1 MQTADLGLAGLPRNG
16 RRAPPDEA
24 TGRWHSFAGAS
35 RSIARSGRAI
45 RSLLP
50 SSKTETPLPELIA
63 IGCFLIL
70 PWIGIVA
77 GLHHEYSGAKAAA
90 VRTTGNLARAAE
102 ESTRRTIGQI
112 DYILL
117 SARALKLAEGE
128 RFDFQRW
135 VRTQSFAEDLT
146 ARVAMTDATGLVVAS
161 TDTLASGSSIAERMR
176 FRAQLDP
183 ARDDLFVGRPM
194 IGLDGGV
201 GRIQFSRRLVGLD
214 GAFAGVV
221 ALSVSGAELA
231 RHSGSLEQGTGF
243 VSILSSNGT
252 TLAGGPWASG
262 PWAGG
267 PWAGGPWAG
276 GVNGRQAL
284 TTQSER
290 REVLEHPTGSLGLS
304 DAAGHVSDIASFRH
318 LRDYPLIVMVG
329 FDTDTVFGWYRA
341 LRVDALL
348 GGAAVSC
355 AVGLIGFFWIRQKR
369 RSLASRR
376 ALSVTLD
383 TISQGVLM
391 VDRQGKVLVINPR
404 VLDLLAGPDELANA
418 AMKQVAL
425 RASELMTGV
434 VNADTGRGLTLAA
447 GSIRSDKVETALKNG
462 TIIEIR
468 THALPDGGYVQTYT
482 DVTEQRLAH
491 AQVQYLAHHDALTGL
506 ANRMEL
512 RQRMARIIDG
522 GAGEPDLTALII
534 VDLDGFKPVND
545 TLGHDVGDQLL
556 IEVAGRLKALM
567 RATDVVARLGGDE
580 FVILLTTLREPG
592 DVAPFAERVLRRLAD
607 PVEVDGQQIRI
618 GASLGI
624 AFYPRDGLD
633 VDTLLNQADMALYSA
648 KTGGRGVYRCFDE
661 HLTQAVTDRRLL
673 ERDLRRA
680 LDDDA
685 LEVHFQPKF
694 DSASL
699 RVIGFEA
706 LARWRHPVR
715 GFVSPDVF
723 IRLAESCGLIDRLGR
738 WVLSRAC
745 AAVASWEPRLPV
757 AVNVSVMQLHNDGLK
772 DDIAASL
779 LRAGLAP
786 EHLEIEVTE
795 SVLADDGQ
803 AVLANLKAIKAMGV
817 RIALD
822 DFGTGYSS
830 LSYLRR
836 FCFDKIKIDRAFVQG
851 QADDAGVRVILEAIL
866 DMCHN
871 LGLATVGEGVETAD
885 QLAALRERGCSEI
898 QGYLLGRPM
907 PAGQVQDFIRDN
919 LGSLGGGGDA
929 SETASA
935 MSACTAL
942 MCSAPQSRARQDAA

>member
-24 TGRWHSFAGAS
+24 TARWHSFAGAG

-50 SSKTETPLPELIA
+50 SAKTETALPELIA

-77 GLHHEYSGAKAAA
+77 GLHHEYRGAEAAA
-90 VRTTGNLARAAE
+90 VRATGNLARTLE

-135 VRTQSFAEDLT
+135 VRTQTFAEDLT
-146 ARVAMTDATGLVVAS
+146 ARVAMTDRTGLVVAS
-161 TDTLASGSSIAERMR
+161 TDTLASGSSIAERKR
-176 FRAQLDP
+176 FQAQLDP

-194 IGLDGGV
+194 TGSDGGA
-201 GRIQFSRRLVGLD
+201 GSIQFSRRLVGPD

-221 ALSVSGAELA
+221 ALSVGGAELA
-231 RHSGSLEQGTGF
+231 RHSGSLDLGSGF
-243 VSILSSNGT
+243 ISILSLNGT
-252 TLAGGPWASG
+252 TLAGGPWAPGLNG
-262 PWAGG
+262 P
-267 PWAGGPWAG
+267 
-276 GVNGRQAL
+276 QAVA
-284 TTQSER
+284 TQAER
-290 REVLEHPTGSLGLS
+290 REVLDHPSGSLGLR
-304 DAAGHVSDIASFRH
+304 DGAGHVSHIASFRH

-355 AVGLIGFFWIRQKR
+355 AVGLIGFFWVRQKR
-369 RSLASRR
+369 RSVASRR

-418 AMKQVAL
+418 AMKQVAF

-434 VNADTGRGLTLAA
+434 VSAETGRGLTLAA
-447 GSIRSDKVETALKNG
+447 GSIRSDKIETALNNG

-491 AQVQYLAHHDALTGL
+491 AQVEHLAHHDALTGL

-522 GAGEPDLTALII
+522 GADEADLTALII

-567 RATDVVARLGGDE
+567 RTTDVVARLGGDE
-580 FVILLTTLREPG
+580 FVILLTKLRERG
-592 DVAPFAERVLRRLAD
+592 DVEPFAERVLRRLAD
-607 PVEVDGQQIRI
+607 PVQVEGQQIRI

-648 KTGGRGVYRCFDE
+648 KTGGRGMYRCFDE

-715 GFVSPDVF
+715 GYVSPDVF

-745 AAVASWEPRLPV
+745 AAVSSWEPRLPV

-779 LRAGLAP
+779 LRAGLTP

-803 AVLANLKAIKAMGV
+803 TVLANLKAIKAMGI

-851 QADDAGVRVILEAIL
+851 QADDPGVRVILEAIL

-907 PAGQVQDFIRDN
+907 PLGQVQDFIRGN
-919 LGSLGGGGDA
+919 LDSLCGGGDA
-929 SETASA
+929 AETASA
-935 MSACTAL
+935 IAKCNAS
-942 MCSAPQSRARQDAA
+942 QSPARQDAA

>member
-24 TGRWHSFAGAS
+24 TARWHSFAGAS
-35 RSIARSGRAI
+35 RSFARSGRAI

-50 SSKTETPLPELIA
+50 SSKTATLLPELIA

-70 PWIGIVA
+70 PWIGIIA
-77 GLHHEYSGAKAAA
+77 GLHHEYRGAEAAA
-90 VRTTGNLARAAE
+90 VRATGNLARALE

-117 SARALKLAEGE
+117 SARELKLAEGD
-128 RFDFQRW
+128 RFDFQSW
-135 VRTQSFAEDLT
+135 VRTQTFAEDLT
-146 ARVAMTDATGLVVAS
+146 ARVAMTDRSGLVIAS
-161 TDTLASGSSIAERMR
+161 TDTLASGSNIAERRR

-194 IGLDGGV
+194 IGPDGGV
-201 GRIQFSRRLVGLD
+201 GSIQFSRRLVGPD

-221 ALSVSGAELA
+221 ALSVGGAELA
-231 RHSGSLEQGTGF
+231 RHSGPMEPGSGF
-243 VSILSSNGT
+243 ISILSLNGR
-252 TLAGGPWASG
+252 TLAGGPWAGGLNG
-262 PWAGG
+262 P
-267 PWAGGPWAG
+267 
-276 GVNGRQAL
+276 QAVA
-284 TTQSER
+284 TQAER
-290 REVLEHPTGSLGLS
+290 REVLDHPSGSLWIR
-304 DAAGHVSDIASFRH
+304 DAAGRVGHIASFRH
-318 LRDYPLIVMVG
+318 LPDYPLIVMVG
-329 FDTDTVFGWYRA
+329 FDADTVFGWYRA

-348 GGAAVSC
+348 GGAALSC
-355 AVGLIGFFWIRQKR
+355 AVGLIGFFWVRQKR
-369 RSLASRR
+369 RSVASRH

-391 VDRQGKVLVINPR
+391 VDSQGKVLVINPR
-404 VLDLLAGPDELANA
+404 VLELLAGPDELANA
-418 AMKQVAL
+418 AMKQAAL

-434 VNADTGRGLTLAA
+434 VSADTGHGLTLAA
-447 GSIRSDKVETALKNG
+447 GSNRSDKVETALKNG

-468 THALPDGGYVQTYT
+468 THALPDGGFVQTYT

-491 AQVQYLAHHDALTGL
+491 AQVQHLAHHDALTGL

-522 GAGEPDLTALII
+522 GAGDADLTALII
-534 VDLDGFKPVND
+534 VDLDGFKPIND

-567 RATDVVARLGGDE
+567 RASDVVARLGGDE
-580 FVILLTTLREPG
+580 FVILLTKLRERG
-592 DVAPFAERVLRRLAD
+592 DVQSFAERLLRRLAD
-607 PVEVDGQQIRI
+607 PVQVDGQQIRI

-648 KTGGRGVYRCFDE
+648 KTGGRGMYRCFDE

-699 RVIGFEA
+699 RVVGFEA

-715 GFVSPDVF
+715 GYVSPDVF

-745 AAVASWEPRLPV
+745 AAVANWEPRLPV
-757 AVNVSVMQLHNDGLK
+757 AVNVSVMQLHSDGLK

-786 EHLEIEVTE
+786 ELLEIEVTE
-795 SVLADDGQ
+795 TVLADDGQ
-803 AVLANLKAIKAMGV
+803 AVLANLKAIKAMGI

-836 FCFDKIKIDRAFVQG
+836 FSFDKIKIDRAFVQG
-851 QADDAGVRVILEAIL
+851 QADDPGVRVILEAIL
-866 DMCHN
+866 DMCRN
-871 LGLATVGEGVETAD
+871 LGLATVGEGVETAE
-885 QLAALRERGCSEI
+885 QLAALRDRGCGEI

-907 PAGQVQDFIRDN
+907 PGAQVQDFIRDN
-919 LGSLGGGGDA
+919 LKSVGGSDDDPR
-929 SETASA
+929 TASA
-935 MSACTAL
+935 ERLAL
-942 MCSAPQSRARQDAA
+942 RFPARQDAA